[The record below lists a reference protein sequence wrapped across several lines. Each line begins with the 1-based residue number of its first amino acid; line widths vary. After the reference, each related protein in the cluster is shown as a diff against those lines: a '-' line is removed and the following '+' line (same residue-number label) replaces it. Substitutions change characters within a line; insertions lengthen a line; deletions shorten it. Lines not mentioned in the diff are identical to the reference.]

1 MRYLRTMKINLTNA
15 NIYDLN
21 DISKLNFKD
30 YIFNFQELNNFKYL
44 LIIQSKT
51 PECIKLTIYPI
62 NKKRITKIIISG
74 EQIPKND
81 IEKLINTLK
90 SFRILH
96 TSGLT
101 TKDNKLFYECYING
115 SLLETEDP
123 NIAVF
128 IESIEKLKKIIKN
141 IRIEEI
147 SLDRRI

>member
-1 MRYLRTMKINLTNA
+1 MKISLTNA

-21 DISKLNFKD
+21 DISKVKLKD
-30 YIFNFQELNNFKYL
+30 YIINYQDLSTFKYL

-51 PECIKLTIYPI
+51 SECIKLTIYPI
-62 NKKRITKIIISG
+62 NKKIITKVIISG

-101 TKDNKLFYECYING
+101 TKDNKLFYECYINR
-115 SLLETEDP
+115 SLMEKEDP
-123 NIAVF
+123 NLTGF
-128 IESIEKLKKIIKN
+128 TESIEKLKKIIKN

-147 SLDRRI
+147 SLNRRI